1 MKRIIVACGSGIA
14 TSTIISSHLSE
25 LLDQHHI
32 SYELIQCS
40 LQEIDSY
47 VDDADLIVTS
57 MDLQKNFSI
66 PKVTAISFLT
76 SIGAEETEKEVL
88 RVLNQ

>member
-40 LQEIDSY
+40 LQEIGSY

-76 SIGAEETEKEVL
+76 SIGAEETEKEIL

>member
-76 SIGAEETEKEVL
+76 SIGAEETEKEIL

>member
-32 SYELIQCS
+32 SYEFIQCS

-76 SIGAEETEKEVL
+76 SIGAEETEKEIL

>member
-57 MDLQKNFSI
+57 MDLEKNFSI

-76 SIGAEETEKEVL
+76 SIGAEETEKEIL

>member
-1 MKRIIVACGSGIA
+1 MKKIIVACGSGIA

-76 SIGAEETEKEVL
+76 SIGAEETEKEIL

>member
-14 TSTIISSHLSE
+14 TSTMISSHLSE

-76 SIGAEETEKEVL
+76 SIGAEETEKEIL